1 MKKEKDAYGRE
12 ILAFL
17 NGEDVQEI
25 VERDDGFID
34 TSGGPDVYFKEYK
47 DWSEHD
53 KKSIKLAKGRILDVG
68 CGAGRNSLYLQ
79 KKGFDVIGID
89 NSPYAIEVCKK
100 RGLKNAKQIS
110 IEEIGKFKP
119 NSFDTIIMFGNN
131 FGLFG
136 SYKKAK
142 ELLKIMYNITSP
154 NAQILAESINPYKT
168 KMKEHL
174 DYQKFNKKR
183 GRMPGQLRI
192 RVRFRKVVGDWLD
205 YLIVSKKEMGD
216 ILRGTGWEV
225 RKFINS
231 TGSMYTAVITKT
243 NLK

>member
-1 MKKEKDAYGRE
+1 MKKKEKDAYGQE

-17 NGEDVQEI
+17 NGGNVQEI

-34 TSGGPDVYFKEYK
+34 TSGGPDAYFKEYK

-53 KKSIKLAKGRILDVG
+53 KKSIKLAKGRVLDIG

-100 RGLKNAKQIS
+100 RGLKNARVIS

-142 ELLKIMYNITSP
+142 KLLKIMYKITSLY
-154 NAQILAESINPYKT
+154 AQILAESNNPYKT

-174 DYQKFNKKR
+174 DYQKFNIKR
-183 GRMPGQLRI
+183 GRMPGQLRM
-192 RVRFRKVVGDWLD
+192 RVRFRKITGDWFD
-205 YLIVSKKEMGD
+205 YLIVSKEEMKN
-216 ILRGTGWEV
+216 ILKGTGWKIK
-225 RKFINS
+225 KFINS
-231 TGSMYTAVITKT
+231 KGSMYTAVITK
-243 NLK
+243 K